1 MPLTFSEFEVRAQCG
16 DYIGQWKAVSTFIGK
31 YILLAQYLSQ
41 QRHTARAQQVTSFK
55 FFLILSVETN
65 IVLDMGCAGID
76 SYVSCRLVVGR
87 VTTPFSVALAIP
99 TLNLFATRSG
109 WL

>member
-1 MPLTFSEFEVRAQCG
+1 MEGSFNIHC
-16 DYIGQWKAVSTFIGK
+16 K

-55 FFLILSVETN
+55 FLLILSVETN

-76 SYVSCRLVVGR
+76 SYVSNSSSIFLSFSAGR
-87 VTTPFSVALAIP
+87 VTTPFSVVLAID
-99 TLNLFATRSG
+99 TLNPFATRSG